1 MRAIE
6 ALEEAPQKPVAPS
19 LNALCDPREG
29 LGKRREQ
36 ILSLV
41 KDLVASFWENSMQ
54 KRRG

>member
-6 ALEEAPQKPVAPS
+6 ALEEAPYKPVAPS
-19 LNALCDPREG
+19 LNALRDPCEG
-29 LGKRREQ
+29 LGEHREQ